1 MINKKEYSKIVNKLQ
16 KERRKKEIEFLY
28 NNFFFKTI
36 NRAYFESKIF
46 IKFEID
52 KFFKGHILVNQ
63 GEKMNKFIFIEE
75 GIIKSSIN
83 NISLQE
89 FPEKIKNLYDFI
101 IKKAKE
107 NEIELKTLI
116 DFDIKLNQKTNLKYE
131 LIEETLSQKQDFT
144 ISKAEKGI
152 IGDYEYFFKVPSFIT
167 STVISKNNRIFF
179 YDFENFKI
187 VNNEIHAFKE
197 NLKRISFYKLKS
209 ILKRMISIYNS
220 FFSFKMKIIED
231 KLIDNRFEEK
241 DNKINEQESLNNINN
256 SIDTEKNLATN
267 INISRNQKINT
278 NNFIHSF
285 NTSYLTKYDCF
296 EQNSKNNSK
305 INNLFSKANLK
316 TKKIYNYKY
325 FSNFKDIANRNQIE
339 INLNKENT
347 INSEGKIFNSINF
360 SFKKSRKKIR
370 NEKLKLQRSENIQKI
385 KSNKNNSDRE
395 NDKNDINNIKMK
407 NQMKNKILD
416 IFLPPLSKNINFR
429 ESNIDNQTKNINRHL
444 TRYALYT
451 INSINNISLGHTD
464 ENNIDKKLLSKFN
477 FKKSTK
483 SKSINIKRAQ
493 ILLLKNRDKKAKL
506 ILQRKN
512 VLNNFIDEDI
522 FC

>member
-1 MINKKEYSKIVNKLQ
+1 M
-16 KERRKKEIEFLY
+16 
-28 NNFFFKTI
+28 
-36 NRAYFESKIF
+36 
-46 IKFEID
+46 
-52 KFFKGHILVNQ
+52 
-63 GEKMNKFIFIEE
+63 
-75 GIIKSSIN
+75 
-83 NISLQE
+83 
-89 FPEKIKNLYDFI
+89 
-101 IKKAKE
+101 
-107 NEIELKTLI
+107 
-116 DFDIKLNQKTNLKYE
+116 
-131 LIEETLSQKQDFT
+131 
-144 ISKAEKGI
+144 
-152 IGDYEYFFKVPSFIT
+152 
-167 STVISKNNRIFF
+167 
-179 YDFENFKI
+179 
-187 VNNEIHAFKE
+187 
-197 NLKRISFYKLKS
+197 
-209 ILKRMISIYNS
+209 
-220 FFSFKMKIIED
+220 
-231 KLIDNRFEEK
+231 
-241 DNKINEQESLNNINN
+241 
-256 SIDTEKNLATN
+256 
-267 INISRNQKINT
+267 
-278 NNFIHSF
+278 
-285 NTSYLTKYDCF
+285 
-296 EQNSKNNSK
+296 
-305 INNLFSKANLK
+305 FSKANLK

-395 NDKNDINNIKMK
+395 NDKNDINNLKMK

-464 ENNIDKKLLSKFN
+464 ENNIDKKLLSNFN